1 MRSARLAKAIT
12 KGTVFIR
19 NNRTGQVILKFRS
32 QGALAAKDR
41 IFPPVPLHDQNN
53 KESFLNLSKLY
64 SAEQLIASTL
74 EDLVIAEDLE
84 LGDL

>member
-12 KGTVFIR
+12 RGVVYVR

-32 QGALAAKDR
+32 KGAKDR

-53 KESFLNLSKLY
+53 KESFINLSRLY
-64 SAEQLIASTL
+64 SAEQLQSSTL
-74 EDLVIAEDLE
+74 EDLVLSEDLE
-84 LGDL
+84 LGVF